1 MNDDEDARAAGAV
14 LARVEAETEPLISEE
29 DMDAY
34 LAAPTPLAF
43 WRKKRGLPIAEIA
56 GKVGIAEEELA
67 AMERGLRA
75 PSAPVLGKLADA
87 LGLTAD
93 ALA

>member
-1 MNDDEDARAAGAV
+1 MSDDEDARIASAA
-14 LARVEAETEPLISEE
+14 LARLEAGTETLISDK

-43 WRKKRGLPIAEIA
+43 WRKKRGLPIAELA
-56 GKVGIAEEELA
+56 DKVGIAEDELA
-67 AMERGLRA
+67 AMEIGLRA
-75 PSAPVLGKLADA
+75 PSAAALRRLADV